1 MAKKDVPDPKT
12 VIEAVNNEARVEFI
26 KGFDPDKLSDEQK
39 MHLFKQAVLEKS
51 KDLCSN
57 CGSDH
62 KVRALMIV
70 PLEAGGKFSLANGT
84 TQCRACEMAAS
95 VISRSPTGQAQ
106 RPVNFWVSHR
116 MYNKVKQLNGFNST
130 GSLVRFLMKKFVTH
144 DDLLQYG
151 LIPEF
156 VGRLPMAVSL
166 EALGKE
172 DLRSILTE
180 PKNALLKQF
189 QRFFAMDGVE
199 LIFEDAALDA
209 CAEKSIRHKTGARG
223 LRTVLEDT
231 LLDVMYDIPS
241 RGDIKQC
248 VVTVDSIE
256 NGERPLLLNGS
267 GKPVPEEPPAEVAE
281 IEEDDVEEAS

>member
-12 VIEAVNNEARVEFI
+12 VIEAVNNEARIEFI

-95 VISRSPTGQAQ
+95 VVSRSPTGQAQ

-144 DDLLQYG
+144 DDQFDDLQLWQEDGTDMKINVWVDRKIYKSFKKIVNERG
-151 LIPEF
+151 MTVTDAFKALI
-156 VGRLPMAVSL
+156 R
-166 EALGKE
+166 
-172 DLRSILTE
+172 
-180 PKNALLKQF
+180 
-189 QRFFAMDGVE
+189 
-199 LIFEDAALDA
+199 
-209 CAEKSIRHKTGARG
+209 
-223 LRTVLEDT
+223 
-231 LLDVMYDIPS
+231 MY
-241 RGDIKQC
+241 
-248 VVTVDSIE
+248 E
-256 NGERPLLLNGS
+256 
-267 GKPVPEEPPAEVAE
+267 
-281 IEEDDVEEAS
+281 EEAEPLVQIEKVVSNG